1 MYIKVCMD
9 RIAYFPR
16 DLQKSP
22 HIKLFST
29 SHVAFAKYTQT
40 QSGIK
45 QQVYIDMHCFV
56 IVLCGEKIMYTKS
69 GDFVIRANEDLFLQ
83 ADNYCLSNI
92 TALDVWATSDI
103 NQASNP
109 RYGHFYYFFDNVSLL
124 EFVSKHKER
133 LHFHSWV
140 QGFEVFHLRSEILI
154 CSLQSQKTLSFIFK
168 NLERNYCLLC
178 RINLKNYFCI

>member
-1 MYIKVCMD
+1 
-9 RIAYFPR
+9 
-16 DLQKSP
+16 
-22 HIKLFST
+22 
-29 SHVAFAKYTQT
+29 
-40 QSGIK
+40 
-45 QQVYIDMHCFV
+45 
-56 IVLCGEKIMYTKS
+56 MYTKS

-140 QGFEVFHLRSEILI
+140 QGFEVFHLRDSDM
-154 CSLQSQKTLSFIFK
+154 LSTITKNFEFYIQESREELLPFVSHKFEELFLYLSVQYARFYKLCVADHARLCLRFIFGIFVLSK
-168 NLERNYCLLC
+168 RV
-178 RINLKNYFCI
+178 